1 MEALFEKITE
11 WLKEL
16 LVGATMNE
24 LTGLFDAVNRQVGL
38 VAREVGKTPE
48 SFEPGVFSLIR
59 NISESVIMPIA
70 GIILTFVACYEL
82 IRLVTDNNNLA
93 NLDTWIFFKWVFK
106 TAIAVLII
114 SNTFTIVMAV
124 FEVGQHVV
132 NSSAGL
138 ISGETAVNP
147 DVIANIEEQL
157 KELEIGPLLG
167 IYLEVVFLGLMLKIL
182 AAAIFVIVYGR
193 MLEIYLLTS
202 LAPIP
207 FATLG
212 NREQSMIGQNY
223 FRSLLALAFQ
233 GFLIMIC
240 IAIYAVLVQNY
251 AASENL
257 LTGVWTVFGYTVLL
271 TFGLFKT
278 GSVSKSIF
286 DSH

>member
-16 LVGATMNE
+16 LVASTMNN
-24 LTGLFDAVNRQVGL
+24 LTSLFDAVNEQVGK
-38 VAREVGKTPE
+38 AATQVGTSPG
-48 SFEPGVFSLIR
+48 SFQPGIFSMIR
-59 NISESVIMPIA
+59 NISETVIMPVA

-93 NLDTWIFFKWVFK
+93 NLDTWIFFKWIFK
-106 TAIAVLII
+106 TAIAVMIV
-114 SNTFTIVMAV
+114 SNTFNIVMAV
-124 FEVGQHVV
+124 FEAGQHVV

-138 ISGETAVNP
+138 IAGETAVSP
-147 DVIANIEEQL
+147 DVIEGIEEQL
-157 KELEIGPLLG
+157 KELELGPLLG
-167 IYLEVVFLGLMLKIL
+167 IYLESFFLGLTLKIL
-182 AAAIFVIVYGR
+182 AAAVFVIVYGR

-212 NREQSMIGQNY
+212 NREQSMVGQNY

-233 GFLIMIC
+233 GFLMMIC
-240 IAIYAVLVQNY
+240 IAIYAYLLQNY
-251 AASENL
+251 VSSGDL
-257 LTGVWTVFGYTVLL
+257 LKGVWTVFGYTVLL

>member
-1 MEALFEKITE
+1 
-11 WLKEL
+11 
-16 LVGATMNE
+16 MNE

-138 ISGETAVNP
+138 ISGETAVSP

>member
-16 LVGATMNE
+16 LVASTMNN
-24 LTGLFDAVNRQVGL
+24 LTSLFDAVNEQVGK
-38 VAREVGKTPE
+38 AATEVGASPG
-48 SFEPGVFSLIR
+48 SFQPGIFSMIR
-59 NISESVIMPIA
+59 NISETVIMPVA

-93 NLDTWIFFKWVFK
+93 NLDTWIFFKWIFK
-106 TAIAVLII
+106 TAIAVMIV
-114 SNTFTIVMAV
+114 SNTFNIVMAV
-124 FEVGQHVV
+124 FEAGQHVV

-138 ISGETAVNP
+138 IAGETAVSP
-147 DVIANIEEQL
+147 DAVAGIEEQL
-157 KELEIGPLLG
+157 KELELGPLLG
-167 IYLEVVFLGLMLKIL
+167 IYLESFFLGLTLKIL
-182 AAAIFVIVYGR
+182 AAAVFVIVYGR

-212 NREQSMIGQNY
+212 NREQSMVGQNY

-233 GFLIMIC
+233 GFLMMIC
-240 IAIYAVLVQNY
+240 IAIYAYLLQNY
-251 AASENL
+251 VSSGDL
-257 LTGVWTVFGYTVLL
+257 LKGVWTVFGYTVLL

>member
-223 FRSLLALAFQ
+223 FRSLFALAFQ

>member
-16 LVGATMNE
+16 LVASTMNN
-24 LTGLFDAVNRQVGL
+24 LTSLFDAVNEQVGK
-38 VAREVGKTPE
+38 AATQVGTSPG
-48 SFEPGVFSLIR
+48 SFQPGIFSMIR
-59 NISESVIMPIA
+59 NISETVIMPVA

-93 NLDTWIFFKWVFK
+93 NLDTWIFFKWIFK
-106 TAIAVLII
+106 TAIAVMIV
-114 SNTFTIVMAV
+114 SNTFNIVMAV
-124 FEVGQHVV
+124 FEAGQHVV

-138 ISGETAVNP
+138 IAGETAVSP
-147 DVIANIEEQL
+147 DVIEGIEEQL
-157 KELEIGPLLG
+157 KELELGPLLG
-167 IYLEVVFLGLMLKIL
+167 IYLESFFLGLTLKIL
-182 AAAIFVIVYGR
+182 AAAVFVIVYGR

-212 NREQSMIGQNY
+212 NREQSMVGQNY

-233 GFLIMIC
+233 GFLMMIC
-240 IAIYAVLVQNY
+240 IAIYAYLLQNY
-251 AASENL
+251 VSSGDL
-257 LTGVWTVFGYTVLL
+257 LKGVWTVFGYTVLL

-286 DSH
+286 NAT

>member
-16 LVGATMNE
+16 LVASTMNN
-24 LTGLFDAVNRQVGL
+24 LTSLFDAVNEQVGK
-38 VAREVGKTPE
+38 AATQVGTSPG
-48 SFEPGVFSLIR
+48 SFQPGIFSMIR
-59 NISESVIMPIA
+59 NISETVIMPVA

-82 IRLVTDNNNLA
+82 IRLVTDSNNLA
-93 NLDTWIFFKWVFK
+93 NLDTWIFFKWIFK
-106 TAIAVLII
+106 TAIAAMII
-114 SNTFTIVMAV
+114 SNTFNIVMAV
-124 FEVGQHVV
+124 FDVGQHVV

-138 ISGETAVNP
+138 ISGGTAVSP
-147 DVIANIEEQL
+147 DAIAGIEEQL
-157 KELEIGPLLG
+157 KELELGPLLG
-167 IYLEVVFLGLMLKIL
+167 IYLESFFLGLTLKIL

-212 NREQSMIGQNY
+212 NREQSMVGQNY

-233 GFLIMIC
+233 GFLMMIC
-240 IAIYAVLVQNY
+240 IAIYAYLVQNY
-251 AASENL
+251 AASGNL
-257 LTGVWTVFGYTVLL
+257 LKGVWTIFGYTVLL